1 MGSPASNLAALISY
15 CLYSR
20 LHWYKVGVKQ
30 SCEFGSSLYP
40 VTWQWEVRAVLLCQ
54 EITTD
59 WKGSWAQPKSIHQFI
74 YSGCRKDNGHL
85 IFYFSFFFFF
95 PSAIAVSLLLVA
107 LQSFSNT
114 NKDFLKVNVV
124 LTMSL

>member
-1 MGSPASNLAALISY
+1 MAVGSEGCAVVSGNNHRLEGKLGTAKKYSPVYLFRMQEGQWASYILFQL
-15 CLYSR
+15 
-20 LHWYKVGVKQ
+20 
-30 SCEFGSSLYP
+30 
-40 VTWQWEVRAVLLCQ
+40 
-54 EITTD
+54 
-59 WKGSWAQPKSIHQFI
+59 
-74 YSGCRKDNGHL
+74 
-85 IFYFSFFFFF
+85 FFF

>member
-1 MGSPASNLAALISY
+1 MGILYFILA
-15 CLYSR
+15 
-20 LHWYKVGVKQ
+20 
-30 SCEFGSSLYP
+30 
-40 VTWQWEVRAVLLCQ
+40 
-54 EITTD
+54 
-59 WKGSWAQPKSIHQFI
+59 
-74 YSGCRKDNGHL
+74 
-85 IFYFSFFFFF
+85 FFF

>member
-1 MGSPASNLAALISY
+1 MGILYFILA
-15 CLYSR
+15 
-20 LHWYKVGVKQ
+20 
-30 SCEFGSSLYP
+30 
-40 VTWQWEVRAVLLCQ
+40 
-54 EITTD
+54 
-59 WKGSWAQPKSIHQFI
+59 
-74 YSGCRKDNGHL
+74 
-85 IFYFSFFFFF
+85 FFFF